1 DISNLINYLNNSDW
15 VLKGKEY
22 LKTSNDNCPFCQQ
35 KVSEKFKNDIEDFFD
50 KTFDDKINELSGVKE
65 SYLLYGSHVFSTLE
79 KYLGHKEN
87 YYISM
92 EKLSALGNE
101 FKEIFNYNIDLIDNK
116 ISEPTIIIKLKSTHS
131 TVEKINSTIKNCN
144 DAVENYNLTIDNIQ
158 PLRDMITKQCWRYL
172 YEKSKDLIDVNIKQT
187 QIDRSII
194 IKLDAKI
201 NNIKKFINESKIK
214 ISNLEG
220 SIKSIVPTKE
230 FINDMLSNFGFTN
243 FKLTESEESG
253 FYKIIRDDGH
263 HVANTL
269 SEGEKT
275 FITFLY
281 FLGMVQG
288 AVGEGFITED
298 KVVVID
304 DPISSLDSNVLFIVS
319 TLIRNII
326 NKVRG
331 NESDVKQILLLTHN
345 IYFHKE
351 VTYNGGKE
359 LKDNETFW
367 IVRKDKNKNSIVKN
381 YKDNPIKTS
390 YQLLWNEVKQEN
402 ISVSSLQNVMRRILE
417 NYFKMFGNIDINN
430 LADKFEGDDKFLCRS
445 LISWVH
451 DGSHSLQDDLFIDSG
466 EIARESYSVIFKNIF
481 YSNGHQAHYDMMMRL
496 NGHIHD
502 A

>member
-1 DISNLINYLNNSDW
+1 
-15 VLKGKEY
+15 
-22 LKTSNDNCPFCQQ
+22 
-35 KVSEKFKNDIEDFFD
+35 
-50 KTFDDKINELSGVKE
+50 
-65 SYLLYGSHVFSTLE
+65 
-79 KYLGHKEN
+79 
-87 YYISM
+87 
-92 EKLSALGNE
+92 
-101 FKEIFNYNIDLIDNK
+101 
-116 ISEPTIIIKLKSTHS
+116 
-131 TVEKINSTIKNCN
+131 
-144 DAVENYNLTIDNIQ
+144 
-158 PLRDMITKQCWRYL
+158 
-172 YEKSKDLIDVNIKQT
+172 
-187 QIDRSII
+187 
-194 IKLDAKI
+194 
-201 NNIKKFINESKIK
+201 
-214 ISNLEG
+214 
-220 SIKSIVPTKE
+220 IVPTKE

-402 ISVSSLQNVMRRILE
+402 ISVSSLQNVMRRIL
-417 NYFKMFGNIDINN
+417 
-430 LADKFEGDDKFLCRS
+430 
-445 LISWVH
+445 
-451 DGSHSLQDDLFIDSG
+451 
-466 EIARESYSVIFKNIF
+466 
-481 YSNGHQAHYDMMMRL
+481 
-496 NGHIHD
+496 
-502 A
+502 

>member
-1 DISNLINYLNNSDW
+1 
-15 VLKGKEY
+15 
-22 LKTSNDNCPFCQQ
+22 
-35 KVSEKFKNDIEDFFD
+35 
-50 KTFDDKINELSGVKE
+50 
-65 SYLLYGSHVFSTLE
+65 
-79 KYLGHKEN
+79 
-87 YYISM
+87 
-92 EKLSALGNE
+92 
-101 FKEIFNYNIDLIDNK
+101 
-116 ISEPTIIIKLKSTHS
+116 PTIIIKLKSTHS

-304 DPISSLDSNVLFIVS
+304 DP
-319 TLIRNII
+319 
-326 NKVRG
+326 
-331 NESDVKQILLLTHN
+331 
-345 IYFHKE
+345 
-351 VTYNGGKE
+351 
-359 LKDNETFW
+359 
-367 IVRKDKNKNSIVKN
+367 
-381 YKDNPIKTS
+381 
-390 YQLLWNEVKQEN
+390 
-402 ISVSSLQNVMRRILE
+402 
-417 NYFKMFGNIDINN
+417 
-430 LADKFEGDDKFLCRS
+430 
-445 LISWVH
+445 
-451 DGSHSLQDDLFIDSG
+451 
-466 EIARESYSVIFKNIF
+466 
-481 YSNGHQAHYDMMMRL
+481 
-496 NGHIHD
+496 
-502 A
+502 